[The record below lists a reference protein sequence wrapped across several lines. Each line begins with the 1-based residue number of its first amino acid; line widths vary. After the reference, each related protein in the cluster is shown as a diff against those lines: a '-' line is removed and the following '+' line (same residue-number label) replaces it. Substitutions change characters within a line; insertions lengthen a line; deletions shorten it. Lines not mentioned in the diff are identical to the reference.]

1 MRNFTC
7 SACLNTLWYCIIQVK
22 SFIDTIEGSTTLYGY
37 REQTLYSLML
47 LVLPWKL
54 TLFNIEEVEYYDVAS
69 FQDNKQLFFHTL
81 LLRCLDISG
90 LNIIQVRDLTWF
102 TKSCRRVT
110 FFLFFSLMLM

>member
-1 MRNFTC
+1 M
-7 SACLNTLWYCIIQVK
+7 QVR

-47 LVLPWKL
+47 LVLPLEL
-54 TLFNIEEVEYYDVAS
+54 TLFNIEEVEYDEVS

-90 LNIIQVRDLTWF
+90 LNILQVIESGMF
-102 TKSCRRVT
+102 AVEE
-110 FFLFFSLMLM
+110 